1 VLDQALD
8 DFTGV
13 DLRSVA
19 LDGVSLEGI
28 QWSARTRWP
37 AEWMGQVKAASREV
51 EPGIF
56 QIGDWEHERYEAAT

>member
-28 QWSARTRWP
+28 QAL
-37 AEWMGQVKAASREV
+37 ANNDA
-51 EPGIF
+51 
-56 QIGDWEHERYEAAT
+56 

>member
-1 VLDQALD
+1 
-8 DFTGV
+8 
-13 DLRSVA
+13 VA

-37 AEWMGQVKAASREV
+37 AEWMGQVKAASRDV

-56 QIGDWEHERYEAAT
+56 QMRRWSSAGRRGGPLYRALANNDA